1 MKYNYRKKM
10 YSIFETDIT
19 VRPDDIDMNN
29 HVHYSRYLDYILMAR
44 YDQMKKD
51 YKVAMEEFVAR
62 GFSWVATEVN
72 IQYKRPILL
81 QDGVVKVRTQL
92 EEFHGARV
100 MINFWIVKGEREKV
114 AAQGNVS
121 FTMITVKSGRP
132 TRVPDDIAAQYQI

>member
-1 MKYNYRKKM
+1 M
-10 YSIFETDIT
+10 YSTFETEIT

-62 GFSWVATEVN
+62 GFSWVASDLA

-81 QDGVVKVRTQL
+81 HDGSVLVRTQL
-92 EEFHGARV
+92 EEFHGAKV
-100 MINFWIVKGEREKV
+100 VINFWIVKRENEKMC
-114 AAQGNVS
+114 ANGQVS
-121 FTMITVKSGRP
+121 YTMISAKNGRP
-132 TRVPDDIAAQYQI
+132 TRVPEDIIAKYQV